1 MRLRI
6 TIHAAREMVADDIST
21 GDIEVVLTA
30 GEAIRLV
37 LAWVGGRPIHVV
49 AAYNPADD
57 EEIIDDLCHLQAGAT
72 GPRHD
77 DRDLPARGHDRRHQ

>member
-30 GEAIRLV
+30 GEAIETYPEDTPYPSRLV
-37 LAWVGGRPIHVV
+37 LAWVGGRPIHGG
-49 AAYNPADD
+49 
-57 EEIIDDLCHLQAGAT
+57 LQPG
-72 GPRHD
+72 GR
-77 DRDLPARGHDRRHQ
+77 RGNHR